1 MIENFKINS
10 NEVDKILVLNEKD
23 KNFRIRNLEFFNK
36 KGFPTKR
43 QEDWKFSD
51 LREIVNK
58 NFEKLSINHD
68 SSKEDDV
75 KLIQDFDHN
84 YIVLINGELIKSDFK
99 FEDKDKFRLNN
110 YQAEYFPE
118 GQSENPLICLNH
130 ALSNKGYFLEIKK
143 NYKFKK
149 VLVIYNLFTDGLSN
163 QILNNKNKISIGE
176 NSELHTIDYTINRSK
191 NKFIN
196 NTYESIIVNKN
207 SKLKNIS
214 LQANKSEGYFHKFSD
229 TKLKSNSFFSSFIF
243 SSGLRFNKQDLKF
256 DLEGENSNC
265 NLYLT

>member
-1 MIENFKINS
+1 MIKPTQKLWMLVKM
-10 NEVDKILVLNEKD
+10 NEISTLTSLG
-23 KNFRIRNLEFFNK
+23 R
-36 KGFPTKR
+36 
-43 QEDWKFSD
+43 
-51 LREIVNK
+51 
-58 NFEKLSINHD
+58 SINHD

-163 QILNNKNKISIGE
+163 QILLS
-176 NSELHTIDYTINRSK
+176 
-191 NKFIN
+191 
-196 NTYESIIVNKN
+196 
-207 SKLKNIS
+207 
-214 LQANKSEGYFHKFSD
+214 
-229 TKLKSNSFFSSFIF
+229 
-243 SSGLRFNKQDLKF
+243 
-256 DLEGENSNC
+256 
-265 NLYLT
+265 